1 MNQQKTQKYVCFGV
15 KSSFHQSLLSLCG
28 KEIQL
33 TLFTHEDIHIYV
45 SSNIYEAWT

>member
-33 TLFTHEDIHIYV
+33 TLFTHEDIDIYTD
-45 SSNIYEAWT
+45 IDI